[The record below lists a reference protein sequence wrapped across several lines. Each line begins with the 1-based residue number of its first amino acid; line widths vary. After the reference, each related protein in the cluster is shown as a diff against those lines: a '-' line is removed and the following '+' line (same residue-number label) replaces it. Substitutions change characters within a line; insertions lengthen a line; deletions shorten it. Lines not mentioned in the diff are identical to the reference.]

1 MPTPTPPFKPS
12 QPVPFPH
19 GSNDTL
25 PAVLRVFRDRFEDAR
40 TTPIVLET
48 TLGAL
53 GLGQAA
59 RTGAEEALTN
69 RSGRPI
75 LIDEIR
81 IQCGL
86 YDGSGGTALADITA
100 SQFGWV
106 LDSQFLA
113 TDSPLR
119 GLQAQIQLGS
129 IMLTREFVPVWGLAS
144 GWEVRADTVIA
155 VWRPRVPFYLE
166 DGEMLQVRL
175 RYAGYGTGNSV
186 NGGAVVPNQTVSP
199 HVSLV
204 GRVLE
209 DPQHWLAD
217 GEARILPFAST
228 YSPATFVQA
237 NSTNVTVQNSD
248 SAFINGF
255 ETGLYVH
262 KFVGR
267 CYNQFFDTN
276 LGVLDPTILAANAAV
291 LPGPLANISE
301 LGIKIR
307 METSRGLSMVKDY
320 VPFGHLFSPVD
331 SSWWVNTI
339 LMPRESFRAFLL
351 VDFTN
356 GTAFMNDGTNVNA
369 SITMHGSV
377 ISNRFGSST
386 QAVRV
391 ARMSEYYGNAANIMG
406 TPGMPM
412 STRDPAG
419 TMLGAPIDVEG
430 E

>member
-1 MPTPTPPFKPS
+1 MPTSTPPFKPW
-12 QPVPFPH
+12 PVPPPH
-19 GSNDTL
+19 GPNDTL
-25 PAVLRVFRDRFEDAR
+25 PGLLRAFRDRFEDAR

-81 IQCGL
+81 ISCGL
-86 YDGSGGTALADITA
+86 YDGSGGTVLADLTA
-100 SQFGWV
+100 TAFAWA
-106 LDSQFLA
+106 LDSQFVA
-113 TDSPLR
+113 TESPLR
-119 GLQAQIQLGS
+119 GLSIQVKLGALA
-129 IMLTREFVPVWGLAS
+129 LTREYVPVLGLAS
-144 GWEVRADTVIA
+144 GWEIRADALIA

-166 DGEMLQVRL
+166 DGEMLQVQL
-175 RYAGYGTGNSV
+175 RYVGYTGALIGGITPNTSV
-186 NGGAVVPNQTVSP
+186 NP
-199 HVSLV
+199 HVSIV

-228 YSPATFVQA
+228 YAPAAWLMTPTTVVNVQ
-237 NSTNVTVQNSD
+237 SSD
-248 SAFINGF
+248 SPFLNGQ
-255 ETGLYVH
+255 GGPLYVH

-267 CYNQFFDTN
+267 TLNQIFDCN
-276 LGVLDPTILAANAAV
+276 LGLLDPV
-291 LPGPLANISE
+291 LLQTGDFATGGPLANIPE

-331 SSWWVNTI
+331 SSWWVNTM
-339 LMPRESFRAFLL
+339 LLPRESFRAYLS
-351 VDFTN
+351 VDFSN
-356 GTAFMNDGTNVNA
+356 MNAFINDGTNVA
-369 SITMHGSV
+369 ATITMHGSF
-377 ISNRFGSST
+377 SSDRFGSST

-406 TPGMPM
+406 APGMPM